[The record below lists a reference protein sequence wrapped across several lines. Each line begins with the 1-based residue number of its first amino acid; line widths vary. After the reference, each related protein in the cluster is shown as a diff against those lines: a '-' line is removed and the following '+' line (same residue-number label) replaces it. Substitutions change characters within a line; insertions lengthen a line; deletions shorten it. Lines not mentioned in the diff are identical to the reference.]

1 MGDGWD
7 QLRSGDQGALL
18 ALYQHHYIGLINYG
32 FKICGNKETANDC
45 FIKVLLRLW
54 DDRAHLPHVKNTRS
68 YLMTCV
74 RNEILQHLKTANR
87 HQANI
92 NAYASE
98 TESVEQP
105 YEEMII
111 ALQSN
116 VELQKKLL
124 KAFQCLTE
132 REKELLKMK
141 FYDDLDYD
149 EIAERCQITKRT
161 AYNIIHGALK
171 RMKKELHQDGVNVIE
186 LYPILIVF
194 LSTLFQ

>member
-45 FIKVLLRLW
+45 FIKILLRLW
-54 DDRAHLPHVKNTRS
+54 DERENLPHVKNTRS
-68 YLMTCV
+68 YLMTCL
-74 RNEILQHLKTANR
+74 RNEILQHLKAANR
-87 HQANI
+87 HQTNMDS
-92 NAYASE
+92 YALNNE
-98 TESVEQP
+98 NVEQP

-124 KAFQCLTE
+124 KAFQSLTA

-141 FYDDLDYD
+141 FYDDIDYD
-149 EIAERCQITKRT
+149 EISERCQITKRT

-171 RMKKELHQDGVNVIE
+171 RMKKALHQDGVNVTE
-186 LYPILIVF
+186 LYPF
-194 LSTLFQ
+194 LVIYLAILFQ

>member
-54 DDRAHLPHVKNTRS
+54 DDREHLPHVKNTRS

-87 HQANI
+87 HQTNI
-92 NAYASE
+92 NAYALESE
-98 TESVEQP
+98 NVEQP
-105 YEEMII
+105 YEQMII

-171 RMKKELHQDGVNVIE
+171 HMKKELHQDGVNVIE
-186 LYPILIVF
+186 LYPFLIVF
-194 LSTLFQ
+194 LGILFQ